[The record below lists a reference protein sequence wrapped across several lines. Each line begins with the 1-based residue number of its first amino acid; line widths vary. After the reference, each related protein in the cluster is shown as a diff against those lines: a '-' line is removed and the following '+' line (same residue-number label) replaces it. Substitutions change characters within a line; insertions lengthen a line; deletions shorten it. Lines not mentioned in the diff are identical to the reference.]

1 MDIFWNYALTENATF
16 SLRQHTVSFS
26 QECSL
31 SSAVLRV
38 SLLRRLWECGCLK
51 CRSIASIL
59 YAHLLVRTLKAGK
72 EIFCIFIS

>member
-1 MDIFWNYALTENATF
+1 MDILWNYALTENATF

-31 SSAVLRV
+31 SSVVFRV
-38 SLLRRLWECGCLK
+38 SLLPRLWECGYLK
-51 CRSIASIL
+51 CRSIVSI
-59 YAHLLVRTLKAGK
+59 YAHSPVRTLKAGK